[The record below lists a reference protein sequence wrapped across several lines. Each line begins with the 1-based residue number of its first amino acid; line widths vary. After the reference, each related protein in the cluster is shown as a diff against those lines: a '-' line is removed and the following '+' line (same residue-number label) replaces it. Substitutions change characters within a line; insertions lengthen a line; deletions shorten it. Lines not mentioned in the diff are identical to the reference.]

1 MPKKIVLVTEAHSTM
16 EVYKKWLGEFFGE
29 WIRLECFSVEE
40 GNFDRMSLD
49 ADLYLVTATSTNA
62 YSQVVSIIPQG
73 RQVVAAAVTFRR
85 KTVEML
91 RAIPRGTRALM
102 VNQSVQM
109 AIESI
114 AELNRLGV
122 TQVEFIPAYP
132 GFACPPDVRV
142 AITPGEA
149 RYVPRGMERVIDLG
163 DRVFTADTLIAI
175 ALKLGFTWFP
185 GSPVY
190 RNHVETLADQGHSL
204 AALWNDSLRAE
215 NYLDILMGALAIGII
230 GVDVEDRVFAVNW
243 VAEEMLHLS
252 RGSAIGSPLSAVS
265 RELFGHLEGE
275 NRRQKISRLIKL
287 EDTYINLST
296 APADWL
302 GEPVGCFIMLQRF
315 TEEENRQNQF
325 RLQLYDRGY
334 KSKYTFADIEARCPA
349 MVHAKDVACK
359 MARTDSSILLTG
371 ESGTGKELFAHS
383 IHHASRRREMPFV
396 AINCAAL
403 SESLLESELFGY
415 SEGAFTGAKKGGR
428 PGLFEYAHRGTLF
441 LDEIEGMSPN
451 LQVKL
456 LRVLQEKEVMR
467 VGGDRIITI
476 DVRIVAATNE
486 DILERVRAGTF
497 RKDLYYRLNTL
508 PIQIPPLRERGDDI
522 FLIMESMMRKRGISF
537 TLSPQARAVFRGYS
551 WDGNV
556 RELANL
562 VEYLAFT
569 GKETVE
575 VWDLPAH
582 MTAGREERRET
593 PSGDAP
599 SSPREAYL
607 RAARGRE
614 EPFSVV
620 LDLLA
625 QSPGGM
631 GRGTICSRAG
641 EQGVRITDQEARG
654 ILETLSRL
662 GLVTV
667 SRGRGGSRLTREGLE
682 IWRGTHE

>member
-1 MPKKIVLVTEAHSTM
+1 MPKKIVLVTEARSTM
-16 EVYKKWLGEFFGE
+16 EVYQRWLGEFFGE
-29 WIRLECFSVEE
+29 HIALEGYSVER
-40 GNFDRMSLD
+40 GDFHQMSPD

-62 YSQVVSIIPQG
+62 YSQVVSCIPQG

-85 KTVEML
+85 KTVELL
-91 RAIPRGTRALM
+91 RAIPRGTQALM

-122 TQVEFIPAYP
+122 NQLELIPAYP
-132 GFACPPDVRV
+132 GFQRPQGVRL

-149 RYVPRGMERVIDLG
+149 RFVPPGMERVIDLG

-185 GSPVY
+185 GSAVY
-190 RNHVETLADQGHSL
+190 RNYVETLADQGHSL

-252 RGSAIGSPLSAVS
+252 RGSAMGTPLSAVS

-275 NRRQKISRLIKL
+275 NRRQKISKLIKL

-296 APADWL
+296 VPADWL
-302 GEPVGCFIMLQRF
+302 GEPVGCFILLQRF
-315 TEEENRQNQF
+315 TEEENRQHQF

-334 KSKYTFADIEARCPA
+334 KPKYTFDDIKARCPA
-349 MVHAKDVACK
+349 MVHAKDVALK
-359 MARTDSSILLTG
+359 MARTDASILLTG

-383 IHHASRRREMPFV
+383 IHNASRRREMPFV

-415 SEGAFTGAKKGGR
+415 SEGAFTGAKKGGKL
-428 PGLFEYAHRGTLF
+428 GLFEYAHRGTLF

-476 DVRIVAATNE
+476 DVRIIAATNE

-522 FLIMESMMRKRGISF
+522 FLIMESMMAKKGISF
-537 TLSPQARAVFRGYS
+537 TLSPQARGVFRSYS

-562 VEYLAFT
+562 VEYLSFA

-575 VWDLPAH
+575 VWDLPAY
-582 MTAGREERRET
+582 MTASGREDRREEGGEG
-593 PSGDAP
+593 PA
-599 SSPREAYL
+599 SPREAYR
-607 RAARGRE
+607 RAIRGRE
-614 EPFSVV
+614 DTFDLV
-620 LDLLA
+620 LDILA
-625 QSPGGM
+625 QARGGV
-631 GRGTICSRAG
+631 GRGTICALAG
-641 EQGVRITDQEARG
+641 RQGVPITDQEARG
-654 ILETLSRL
+654 LLETLARL

-682 IWRGTHE
+682 IWRETHE